1 MKTSNPVLARLG
13 QAAERERAA
22 GYAPTGPY
30 GQPGYPQYPGATDY
44 QVAPGYA
51 PTGPYGQPG
60 YPQYP
65 GATDHQVAPPTVTP
79 MSIDDVV
86 VKTVMLLGSL
96 GVSAAAA
103 WVLVPDALLGAAWMG
118 AAVVGLVLGLI
129 ISFSRMANPALV
141 IAYSVVEGVFVGL
154 VSKAFNSLYDGI
166 VLQAAVASFGVF
178 FLMAMLYKARAI
190 RATPKF
196 VRGVTAAMVGLF
208 AVMLINLVLAL
219 FGVNTG
225 LRDGSALAI
234 GFSLVCIVV
243 ASLSFVLSFHEIEQG
258 VRMGL
263 PQRYAWTAAFGILV
277 SLVWL
282 YIEIL
287 RLLSYFQ
294 GDD

>member
-1 MKTSNPVLARLG
+1 MT
-13 QAAERERAA
+13 
-22 GYAPTGPY
+22 
-30 GQPGYPQYPGATDY
+30 
-44 QVAPGYA
+44 
-51 PTGPYGQPG
+51 
-60 YPQYP
+60 
-65 GATDHQVAPPTVTP
+65 
-79 MSIDDVV
+79 IDDVV
-86 VKTVMLLGSL
+86 VKTVTLLGIL

-103 WVLVPDALLGAAWMG
+103 WVLVPDALVGVAWIG

-141 IAYSVVEGVFVGL
+141 VAYAVVEGVFVGM
-154 VSKAFNSLYDGI
+154 VSKAFESLYDGI
-166 VLQAAVASFGVF
+166 VLQAVTATFGVF
-178 FLMAMLYKARAI
+178 FLMAVLYKAKVI

-196 VRGVTAAMVGLF
+196 VKGMIAVMAGLF

-225 LRDGSALAI
+225 LRDGSPLAI

-243 ASLSFVLSFHEIEQG
+243 ASLSFVLSFQEVEEG

-263 PQRYAWTAAFGILV
+263 PQRYSWIAAFGILV

>member
-30 GQPGYPQYPGATDY
+30 GQPGYPQQYPPQAGYPGA
-44 QVAPGYA
+44 PGL
-51 PTGPYGQPG
+51 PS
-60 YPQYP
+60 
-65 GATDHQVAPPTVTP
+65 APPAVTP

-86 VKTVMLLGSL
+86 VKTVTLLAIL

-103 WVLVPDALLGAAWMG
+103 WALVPDALLGVAWIG
-118 AAVVGLVLGLI
+118 AAVVGLVIGLI

-141 IAYSVVEGVFVGL
+141 VAYAVVEGVLVGAL
-154 VSKAFNSLYDGI
+154 SKFFESLYDGI
-166 VLQAAVASFGVF
+166 VLQAVTATFGVF
-178 FLMAMLYKARAI
+178 FVMAMLYRARVI

-196 VRGVTAAMVGLF
+196 VKGMIAVMAGLF

-225 LRDGSALAI
+225 LRDGSPLAI
-234 GFSLVCIVV
+234 GFSIVCIVV
-243 ASLSFVLSFHEIEQG
+243 ASLSFVLSFKEVEDG

-263 PQRYAWTAAFGILV
+263 PQRYSWVAAFGILV
-277 SLVWL
+277 SLIWL
-282 YIEIL
+282 YIEML

>member
-22 GYAPTGPY
+22 GYAPIGPY

-44 QVAPGYA
+44 
-51 PTGPYGQPG
+51 
-60 YPQYP
+60 
-65 GATDHQVAPPTVTP
+65 QVAPPTVTP

-86 VKTVMLLGSL
+86 VKTVMLLGIL

-166 VLQAAVASFGVF
+166 VLQAVVASFGVF

-208 AVMLINLVLAL
+208 AVMLVNLVLAL

-225 LRDGSALAI
+225 LRDGSPLAI

>member
-13 QAAERERAA
+13 QAAERERSA
-22 GYAPTGPY
+22 GYAPAGPY
-30 GQPGYPQYPGATDY
+30 GQPGYPQ
-44 QVAPGYA
+44 Q
-51 PTGPYGQPG
+51 
-60 YPQYP
+60 QYP
-65 GATDHQVAPPTVTP
+65 GAPGYPAAPPTVTP
-79 MSIDDVV
+79 MTIDDVV
-86 VKTVMLLGSL
+86 VKTVALLGIL

-103 WVLVPDALLGAAWMG
+103 WVLVPDRLLSVAWIG

-141 IAYSVVEGVFVGL
+141 VTYAVVEGVFVGM

-166 VLQAAVASFGVF
+166 VLQAVVASFGVF
-178 FLMAMLYKARAI
+178 FLMAMLYRARVI

-196 VRGVTAAMVGLF
+196 VRGVVAAMVGLF
-208 AVMLINLVLAL
+208 AVMLVNLVLAL

-225 LRDGSALAI
+225 LRDGSPLAI

-243 ASLSFVLSFHEIEQG
+243 ASLSFVLSFDEIERG
-258 VRMGL
+258 IRMGL
-263 PQRYAWTAAFGILV
+263 PRRYSWTAAFGILV
-277 SLVWL
+277 NLVWL

>member
-22 GYAPTGPY
+22 GYAPGGPY
-30 GQPGYPQYPGATDY
+30 GQPGYGQPGHPGA
-44 QVAPGYA
+44 
-51 PTGPYGQPG
+51 YGQPG
-60 YPQYP
+60 YGQPGQPYP
-65 GATDHQVAPPTVTP
+65 ATGYPSAPPTVQT

-86 VKTVMLLGSL
+86 VKTVTLLGIL

-103 WVLVPDALLGAAWMG
+103 WVLVPDALVKVAWIG

-129 ISFSRMANPALV
+129 ISFSRIANPALV
-141 IAYSVVEGVFVGL
+141 VTYAVIEGVFVGM
-154 VSKAFNSLYDGI
+154 VSKAFETLYNGI
-166 VLQAAVASFGVF
+166 VLQAVVATFGVF
-178 FLMAMLYKARAI
+178 FVMAMLYKMRVV

-196 VRGVTAAMVGLF
+196 ARGLIAVMAGLF

-219 FGVNTG
+219 FGFDTG
-225 LRDGSALAI
+225 LRSGGALAI

-243 ASLSFVLSFHEIEQG
+243 ASLSFVLSFHEVEEG

-263 PQRYAWTAAFGILV
+263 PQRYSWTAAFGILV

-282 YIEIL
+282 YLEVL
-287 RLLSYFQ
+287 RLISYFQ